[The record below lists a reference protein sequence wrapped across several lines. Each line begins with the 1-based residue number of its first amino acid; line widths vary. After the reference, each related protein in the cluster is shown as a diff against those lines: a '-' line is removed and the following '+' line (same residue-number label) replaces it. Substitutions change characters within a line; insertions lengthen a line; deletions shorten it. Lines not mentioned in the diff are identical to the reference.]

1 MSRPAHALV
10 IVDMQVEYFDD
21 DALAGCRPMLVD
33 ACNAVIGLA
42 RDAGAPVFEVR
53 TIHQADRSTWSLNM
67 LEDDSGM
74 VVEGSGGDLPLP
86 ELDTHDAI
94 VVAKTRDSAFYQT
107 RLGAML
113 KKRGASSIALCGIST
128 ESCIAMTASD
138 AYARDLQV
146 TLVEEALASVEPASH
161 DHTLERLAAQ
171 YRQPTASVEQLEF
184 VRPERQADVRRAR

>member
-1 MSRPAHALV
+1 LTAPAQALV
-10 IVDMQVEYFDD
+10 IVDMQLEYFDD
-21 DALAGCRPMLVD
+21 DALAECRPMLVD

-67 LEDDSGM
+67 LEDGSGM
-74 VVEGSGGDLPLP
+74 VIEGSGGERPLP
-86 ELDTHDAI
+86 ELDTPDAI
-94 VVAKTRDSAFYQT
+94 VVAKTRDSAFYET

-113 KKRGASSIALCGIST
+113 EKRGVSSIALCGIST

-161 DHTLERLAAQ
+161 DHTLKRLASQ

-184 VRPERQADVRRAR
+184 VQPER